1 MIEIDG
7 SDGGGQL
14 VRSAIA
20 LSLLD
25 GEPVRIEAIR
35 GARSEPGLK
44 AQHLA
49 VVEVAA
55 EIGAATV
62 DGAELGSTELVFEP
76 DAIDPGT
83 YDVDVGTAGSL
94 TLVFDALLPLAAT
107 IDEPLS
113 VTARGGTDVRWSP
126 PFEYARSVKLPL
138 LRALGWGVAVDLD
151 RRGFYPNGGGRATLS
166 VYPSKPDPVALSR
179 PIEIDRA
186 HVHSVASEELAD
198 AEVADRQADAA
209 VEALADAGVQVLST
223 TVETAVADCPGSAVV
238 VRSASETGAIES
250 VAGADALGEPGTP
263 AEEVG
268 KEAATELLGLSD
280 GAVDEYLAD
289 QLLLPLALSGGELLV
304 PRMTDHVRTSLDL
317 LDRFGYEISA
327 QDHDGGRLLSA

>member
-25 GEPVRIEAIR
+25 GEPVRIDAIR
-35 GARSEPGLK
+35 GARPDPGLK

-49 VVEVAA
+49 VVEIAA
-55 EIGAATV
+55 VIGSATV
-62 DGAELGSTELVFEP
+62 DGDELGSTELIFEP
-76 DAIDPGT
+76 DAIDPGA

-94 TLVFDALLPLAAT
+94 TLVFDALLPLATA
-107 IDEPLS
+107 IDGPMA
-113 VTARGGTDVRWSP
+113 VTARGGTDVKWSP

-166 VYPSKPDPVALSR
+166 LYPSNPDPLKLSN
-179 PIEIDRA
+179 PVEIDRV

-198 AEVADRQADAA
+198 AEVAERQADAA
-209 VEALADAGVQVLST
+209 VATLDDAGAQVLST
-223 TVETAVADCPGSAVV
+223 TVETAVADCPGSAAV
-238 VRSASETGAIES
+238 VRSARETGAVEPI
-250 VAGADALGEPGTP
+250 AGADALGEPGTP

-268 KEAATELLGLSD
+268 KEAATELLDLSD
-280 GAVDEYLAD
+280 GAVDEHLAD
-289 QLLLPLALSGGELLV
+289 QLLLPLALSGGDLLV